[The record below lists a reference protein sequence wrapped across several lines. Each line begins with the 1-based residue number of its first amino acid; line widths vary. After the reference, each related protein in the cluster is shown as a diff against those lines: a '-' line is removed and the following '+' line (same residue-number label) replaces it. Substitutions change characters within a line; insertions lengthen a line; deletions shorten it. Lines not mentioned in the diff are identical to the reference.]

1 MAGGAGNGA
10 ALVPE
15 ASNPVIRTL
24 DRMVGSS
31 FTGLYLLFVVCIPA
45 VFIISDLNERLD
57 IYLDRDVGMA
67 EIALGCLF
75 QYPHFMVWSTPL
87 AGLVAA
93 VFTVQSMTTHRE
105 IQAAKGGGVSFHRL
119 VLPIWLV
126 GAVMTVGAFFLGVLV
141 PTTNRMAA
149 ETLGERE
156 VRREWRNDF
165 VFQTENGETLTIR
178 QLYLASQS
186 MDGLL
191 MESQDDE
198 GTLRH
203 VWARQAFWEEGAG
216 WTLHDGYLRLIRPGG
231 NETTYAFQR
240 YRPAGL
246 AVSPEGLL
254 EEPREEEEMSYH
266 ELGRLAAMVDRSGG
280 DARELLVKQQQKL
293 AIPATTLVIVLFG
306 TPLATTAKKG
316 GAAFGI
322 GVSLGSTIVFM
333 TLMRLFGAIGTSGGL
348 SPWWAAW
355 TPNLLFLA
363 AALILQV
370 RVRT

>member
-1 MAGGAGNGA
+1 MARGAGHGA
-10 ALVPE
+10 ALVQG
-15 ASNPVIRTL
+15 ASNAVIRTL

-31 FTGLYLLFVVCIPA
+31 FTGLYLVFVVCMP
-45 VFIISDLNERLD
+45 VVWIIGDLNEKLD
-57 IYLDRDVGMA
+57 LYLDRDVGMA
-67 EIALGCLF
+67 EIALGYLF
-75 QYPHFMVWSTPL
+75 QYPHFMLWSTPL

-93 VFTVQSMTTHRE
+93 VFTVQSMTAHHE
-105 IQAAKGGGVSFHRL
+105 VQAAKGGGVSFHRL

-126 GAVMTVGAFFLGVLV
+126 GAGMTVGAFFLGLLV

-191 MESQDDE
+191 MESQDG

-231 NETTYAFQR
+231 SETTYAFER

-322 GVSLGSTIVFM
+322 GVSLGSTIVFL
-333 TLMRLFGAIGTSGGL
+333 TLMRLFGAIGMTGGL

-363 AALILQV
+363 AALILQA